1 MKNITFN
8 YLKTVE
14 GYFLGHFCKY
24 FGRFYFNIWS
34 HCKEVS
40 KERSR
45 KNERKRVESFVFDE
59 NVSIVIRSFVRL
71 LHIHKVFT
79 HIVYRVQKSQTQI
92 LYSSLSHLHALST
105 SLSITHPYA
114 HTQSLSL
121 SLSLS
126 LSHTHRLFL
135 SLSLRYSKRTISLYF
150 THKISITWTAERVS
164 LREMEVC
171 ISPSGK
177 LLCL

>member
-1 MKNITFN
+1 M
-8 YLKTVE
+8 
-14 GYFLGHFCKY
+14 GHFCKY

-114 HTQSLSL
+114 HTHSL

-126 LSHTHRLFL
+126 LSHTDSFSLYRLGTQNEQ
-135 SLSLRYSKRTISLYF
+135 SLS
-150 THKISITWTAERVS
+150 
-164 LREMEVC
+164 
-171 ISPSGK
+171 ISPTKSLSHGQRSASAYERWRFVSAQVVSCCVYEMPK
-177 LLCL
+177 